1 MLAQIIQLLA
11 SPILTRVFDPIEIGA
26 LTVFLAFSQ
35 AVLPAIGAKLEIAM
49 VLPRSERN
57 ARILLGMALRTNVLI
72 SLGLVLVCL
81 FPASS
86 LFKNEDAD
94 RLSDWVWMIPL
105 YTWIAGNVVILQYA
119 LNRAGAFRK
128 LGAARV
134 LVAVGTVTL
143 SIGLGLLG
151 MGLGGLIIG
160 AFAGQLLTMIALLI
174 WNRSS
179 IGIWTIN
186 WTPRH
191 RALLKKYRDF
201 PVMNATSSL
210 LDGFRTAMPV
220 LTLGWFFP
228 GDVAGWY
235 GLMYRVAAAPISVI
249 SIAVSQ
255 VNLREVAEI
264 VRNGGNARKHVL
276 KIGGTLWLIT
286 ILPLVIV
293 LIWGPD
299 LFAMIFGSEWREAG
313 EYMRLMAPAFAARVV
328 ASPLSTTIGA
338 TQNNLLGMSWKVLA
352 FTTNLIVLLSLA
364 YGGDPKTVILGLG
377 ISDFCLYLLYQA
389 MIFHAAGKPRPA

>member
-1 MLAQIIQLLA
+1 
-11 SPILTRVFDPIEIGA
+11 
-26 LTVFLAFSQ
+26 
-35 AVLPAIGAKLEIAM
+35 
-49 VLPRSERN
+49 
-57 ARILLGMALRTNVLI
+57 
-72 SLGLVLVCL
+72 
-81 FPASS
+81 
-86 LFKNEDAD
+86 
-94 RLSDWVWMIPL
+94 
-105 YTWIAGNVVILQYA
+105 
-119 LNRAGAFRK
+119 
-128 LGAARV
+128 
-134 LVAVGTVTL
+134 
-143 SIGLGLLG
+143 
-151 MGLGGLIIG
+151 
-160 AFAGQLLTMIALLI
+160 
-174 WNRSS
+174 
-179 IGIWTIN
+179 
-186 WTPRH
+186 
-191 RALLKKYRDF
+191 
-201 PVMNATSSL
+201 
-210 LDGFRTAMPV
+210 
-220 LTLGWFFP
+220 
-228 GDVAGWY
+228 
-235 GLMYRVAAAPISVI
+235 VI